1 MKISI
6 PSIIAAVIFSGILM
20 ILFKCGAF
28 SGSEDN
34 YYKSSRSYMVS
45 RQLQGRGITDKKVL
59 EAMKKVPRHEF
70 VPAELKNAAYQ
81 DGPLPIG
88 YGQTISQPYIVAL
101 MTELLALK
109 KNSRV
114 LEVGTGS
121 GYQAAILAEI
131 SKEVYTVEIVKG
143 LHESTNSV
151 LKNLG
156 YTNIKTKNDDGYFGW
171 EEYAPFD
178 AIIVTCASEFVPPP
192 LIKQLKKGGVMCIPV
207 GPPFKVQHLLVVRKT
222 NSGEVI
228 TDFITQVR
236 FVPLIRKGD

>member
-1 MKISI
+1 M
-6 PSIIAAVIFSGILM
+6 AAVIFSAILM
-20 ILFKCGAF
+20 LIFKCGAF
-28 SGSEDN
+28 SGSGDN
-34 YYKSSRSYMVS
+34 YYKSSRAYMVTH
-45 RQLQGRGITDKKVL
+45 QLRNRGITDKKVL
-59 EAMKKVPRHEF
+59 EAMDKVPRQEF
-70 VPAELKNAAYQ
+70 VPAELKNSAYH

-131 SKEVYTVEIVKG
+131 SKEVYTVEIVKE
-143 LHESTNSV
+143 LHENSNSV
-151 LKNLG
+151 LKKLG
-156 YTNIKTKNDDGYFGW
+156 YTKIRTKNDDGYFGW

-207 GPPFKVQHLLVVRKT
+207 GPPFKVQHLLVVKKT
-222 NSGEVI
+222 NSGEVV

>member
-1 MKISI
+1 MNISI
-6 PSIIAAVIFSGILM
+6 LSLKAAVIFSAMLL

-34 YYKSSRSYMVS
+34 YYISSRSYMVTH
-45 RQLQGRGITDKKVL
+45 QLQYRGIKDKKVL
-59 EAMKKVPRHEF
+59 EAMNKVPRQEF
-70 VPAELKNAAYQ
+70 VPSDLKNSAYR
-81 DGPLPIG
+81 DSPLPIG

-101 MTELLALK
+101 MTELLELK

-131 SKEVYTVEIVKG
+131 SKEVFTIEIVKG
-143 LHESTNSV
+143 LHENSNSA
-151 LKNLG
+151 LKKMG
-156 YTNIKTKNDDGYFGW
+156 YTNIRTKNDDGYSGW
-171 EEYAPFD
+171 EAYAPFD

-207 GPPFKVQHLLVVRKT
+207 GPPFKVQHLLVIKKT
-222 NSGEVI
+222 DSGEVI

-236 FVPLIRKGD
+236 FVPLTRKGD